1 MAGIR
6 NTLCDASSPLAAIRS
21 LFHSLA
27 IETSGVTG
35 TRSCLLVNTA
45 LEVARHDDAI
55 RKQINRYFNAI
66 EVIFRRTLRKAQ
78 EQGEL
83 SQDKDVRAIAAFLIS
98 SVWGLRV
105 LGATKPTRKKVD
117 LVVSQVLFALD

>member
-1 MAGIR
+1 M
-6 NTLCDASSPLAAIRS
+6 
-21 LFHSLA
+21 
-27 IETSGVTG
+27 TG